1 MKSKRWKELIYQGG
15 NFGDRFQISE
25 DGEIRRIETGKVFTV
40 SYIHGNAYSKLN
52 VYGKTITVRLSKAQ
66 VESGFERTVW
76 DNETPSHK

>member
-25 DGEIRRIETGKVFTV
+25 DGKIRRIETGKVFAI
-40 SYIHGNAYSKLN
+40 SYKQGNAYSSLN
-52 VYGKTITVRLSKAQ
+52 AYGKTITVRLSKAQ